1 MFQSPAIRTT
11 PRLPPSRFYL
21 LRPSS
26 KVRSSHL
33 SSKFRH
39 SAQAC
44 NTANSARP
52 TRIRQLIPHAQAQAQ
67 SPRTGQPP
75 NLKPWSGRTPTHQ
88 TEKSLW
94 TRWKQNKL
102 KTQLPDGSSTT
113 HAVALQPK
121 AAPLPLSLTPN
132 PTIPGS
138 PPDDVVN
145 LRRLPS
151 TTPPAAGDNDCSP
164 ILSLTFPH
172 PHDVQHK
179 RFPATTPRH
188 CWIPDLRFIEF
199 DHKRKT
205 ISYKNLEGC
214 PRGSSRKTMKELKYF
229 PTMPCEPGLDLLGC
243 DVLWDRYVVM
253 FIKLCIAS

>member
-11 PRLPPSRFYL
+11 PRLPPNRFYL
-21 LRPSS
+21 LRLSS

-39 SAQAC
+39 SAQTC
-44 NTANSARP
+44 KTANPARP

-75 NLKPWSGRTPTHQ
+75 NPKPWSGRTPTHQ

-102 KTQLPDGSSTT
+102 KTQSPDGSSTT

-132 PTIPGS
+132 PTITWQSARRRSQPAQTTQHDTPGG
-138 PPDDVVN
+138 
-145 LRRLPS
+145 RRQRLFANP
-151 TTPPAAGDNDCSP
+151 
-164 ILSLTFPH
+164 F
-172 PHDVQHK
+172 
-179 RFPATTPRH
+179 
-188 CWIPDLRFIEF
+188 
-199 DHKRKT
+199 
-205 ISYKNLEGC
+205 
-214 PRGSSRKTMKELKYF
+214 
-229 PTMPCEPGLDLLGC
+229 LDL
-243 DVLWDRYVVM
+243 
-253 FIKLCIAS
+253 SSPT